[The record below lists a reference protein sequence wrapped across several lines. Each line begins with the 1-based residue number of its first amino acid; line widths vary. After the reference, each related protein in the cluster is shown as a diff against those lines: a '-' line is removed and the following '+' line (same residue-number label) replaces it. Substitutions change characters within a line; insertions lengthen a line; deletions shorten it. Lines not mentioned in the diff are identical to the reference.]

1 MNKVEETS
9 KFVVAIKPKN
19 NSELI
24 PVEHWEKV
32 LVRECSDKDHY
43 QNAVTGR
50 LLKKSECT
58 QILTIKNQY

>member
-43 QNAVTGR
+43 QNAAHR
-50 LLKKSECT
+50 LAIFVHE
-58 QILTIKNQY
+58 